1 MTMHRAFK
9 SLIGGFIESVGRFP
23 SREALV
29 VDGECLSYLA
39 LQRLAARIAYAVL
52 QHEHDTFPLVALL
65 AHRSKTAYA
74 SILGI
79 LGAGKGYVPL
89 NPKFPIERT
98 RSMLALSGCGML
110 IVGKESFQQ
119 LPKLLLIANRP
130 LTVILPDAFDAIGL
144 SSDFPQH
151 RFVPSKEMTDS
162 DRFSSRSETPPP
174 GIAYLLFTSG
184 STGQP
189 KGVPIAQS
197 NVRSYLQ
204 HICDRYEV
212 DEKDRF
218 SQEFDL
224 TFDLSV
230 HDMFVCWER
239 GAGAYSQCQRSRSW
253 LPRSLFVN
261 TS

>member
-1 MTMHRAFK
+1 MTQSTAFR
-9 SLIGGFIESVGRFP
+9 SLIDGFVDSADRFP
-23 SREALV
+23 SRDALV

-39 LQRLAARIAYAVL
+39 LKGVAGKIASAIL
-52 QHEHDTFPLVALL
+52 QHEHDASSLVALL

-89 NPKFPIERT
+89 NPKFPVERT
-98 RSMLALSGCGML
+98 RRMLDLSGCATI
-110 IVGKESFQQ
+110 IVGTEGFQH
-119 LPKLLLIANRP
+119 LPKLLLEVNRS
-130 LTVILPDAFDAIGL
+130 LTLILPDLIEASGL

-151 RFVPSKEMTDS
+151 RFVPSKKMADGNKFPFHPEVSPTD
-162 DRFSSRSETPPP
+162 
-174 GIAYLLFTSG
+174 IAYLLFTSG

-204 HICDRYEV
+204 YVCDRYGVNET
-212 DEKDRF
+212 DRF

-230 HDMFVCWER
+230 HDMFV
-239 GAGAYSQCQRSRSW
+239 
-253 LPRSLFVN
+253 
-261 TS
+261 